1 MLKYYSADYLFP
13 INSAPIR
20 RGVVAVD
27 EKGIVN
33 AVYTADEIFS
43 LGDIEIQRFPGVII
57 PGFVNTHCHLELSHM
72 KGEIDRQTG
81 LVEFIQHVIKKRKAS
96 DEEIEMAM
104 TQADRV
110 MFENGIQ
117 AVGDHANSGISAKV
131 KSNSQI
137 QYHTFVEIIGLEE
150 DKAQE
155 KIDQAKDIEF
165 EFGTNRVS
173 ITPHAPYSVSKAI
186 LKALKKMV
194 PADNILSIHNQE
206 SEEENRLFRYKEGQ
220 FLEFYDFIGF
230 DHSGIKA
237 QARNSLQSYVPYL
250 PRENKLIL
258 VHNTYTSVKD
268 VDFLDRLGRKV
279 IFCLCPKAN
288 LYIEGNLPKISFFD
302 AEGDHMTIGT
312 DSLASN
318 DSLDIL
324 EEIKVLHK
332 RYPDLE
338 LKHTL
343 KWATLNGA
351 KALGMEDELGSL
363 EVGKRPGLVLLKNLQ
378 DFRLS
383 EDVTVQRLV

>member
-33 AVYTADEIFS
+33 AVYTADEVFS
-43 LGDIEIQRFPGVII
+43 LGDIEEIQRFPGVII

-117 AVGDHANSGISAKV
+117 AVGDHANSGIYAKV

-137 QYHTFVEIIGLEE
+137 QYHTCVEIIGLEE
-150 DKAQE
+150 DKALE

-194 PADNILSIHNQE
+194 PADNILSIH
-206 SEEENRLFRYKEGQ
+206 
-220 FLEFYDFIGF
+220 
-230 DHSGIKA
+230 
-237 QARNSLQSYVPYL
+237 
-250 PRENKLIL
+250 
-258 VHNTYTSVKD
+258 
-268 VDFLDRLGRKV
+268 
-279 IFCLCPKAN
+279 
-288 LYIEGNLPKISFFD
+288 
-302 AEGDHMTIGT
+302 
-312 DSLASN
+312 
-318 DSLDIL
+318 
-324 EEIKVLHK
+324 
-332 RYPDLE
+332 
-338 LKHTL
+338 
-343 KWATLNGA
+343 
-351 KALGMEDELGSL
+351 
-363 EVGKRPGLVLLKNLQ
+363 
-378 DFRLS
+378 
-383 EDVTVQRLV
+383 